1 MPNRGQTIDV
11 PELHLFHGTPYP
23 TTKNDKTTVL
33 IWSMD
38 AWERPKAR
46 LRPRYS
52 WVSLLGSYHHE
63 YGPPGIAAVGS
74 PRHTPFEEGNPH
86 DG

>member
-38 AWERPKAR
+38 AWERPKA
-46 LRPRYS
+46 LAPE
-52 WVSLLGSYHHE
+52 VFLGFTI
-63 YGPPGIAAVGS
+63 GVLS
-74 PRHTPFEEGNPH
+74 P
-86 DG
+86 